1 MLKKAIH
8 SLAAALAAVLCV
20 HTAYAQQK
28 VSEPV
33 SDTYD
38 RNSISVVY
46 LSRGDGYDAT
56 VRDAIRKYFINS
68 NYQTKFDIN
77 IIPTGEISFGNSR
90 SEAVPRS
97 TFSFD
102 KRFMGIGKEIV
113 AFWYNRD
120 GEGMMDASIIKA
132 RGRYNAT
139 DQEVLNSRATKVGEQ
154 KLKDDG
160 YDLIKNSYVLV
171 LDYSGIERGTN
182 DKGEEQWKATANLHV
197 YKLGYTKQT
206 EEAVFDSWIYDD
218 DDEQARM
225 AKRQIWEDMTVVLYY
240 VTSESV
246 TSTVKTEDGGLPKA
260 VVSAYNGA
268 VTRIEN
274 KVDSWNVR
282 AAINK
287 TKPLRAKIGK
297 KEGLKNGDRFRT
309 YTYRQDADGNI
320 KSVPGGYV
328 RATYISNNLGN
339 ATGDM
344 LESQFYQISGLRVSE
359 GAVLKQSND
368 ISLGVSLGYRMGA
381 IAGYNL
387 LLDKLVSIR
396 TNGISHYALLGLNF
410 DLLSE
415 KKLNGHGLQTSGGK
429 GVNFIN
435 ATVGYG
441 IGLHPYIHQIEFV
454 PYVMLGID
462 NILLGD
468 EEMDEDAT
476 FSQKSAYAL
485 VGGVKLNVNVYY
497 PFQIYAA
504 ADYNQFLVQGS
515 LYKDRNTSLSG
526 AGLGRENG
534 FTFSFG
540 VKYIF

>member
-8 SLAAALAAVLCV
+8 SSAAVIAAILCV
-20 HTAYAQQK
+20 SAAHAQKK
-28 VSEPV
+28 VNEPV

-46 LSRGDGYDAT
+46 LSRGDSYDAT
-56 VRDAIRKYFINS
+56 VKDAIRTYFLNS
-68 NYQTKFDIN
+68 DYQTKFDIN
-77 IIPTGEISFGNSR
+77 IIPTGQISFGNR
-90 SEAVPRS
+90 TGGPVPRE

-120 GEGMMDASIIKA
+120 GQGMMDASIITR

-139 DQEVLNSRATKVGEQ
+139 DQDLINSRATKVGEQ
-154 KLKDDG
+154 LLKDSG

-171 LDYSGIERGTN
+171 LDYTGIERGTN

-197 YKLGYTKQT
+197 YKLGYTRQT
-206 EEAVFDSWIYDD
+206 EQAVFDSWIYDD
-218 DDEQARM
+218 DDEQARQ
-225 AKRQIWEDMTVVLYY
+225 AKRQIWEDLRVSLYY
-240 VTSESV
+240 ITSESV
-246 TSTVKTEDGGLPKA
+246 TSTVKTEDGGLRGA
-260 VVSAYNGA
+260 IVSGYNGA
-268 VTRIEN
+268 VTKIEN

-282 AAINK
+282 AAVNK
-287 TKPLRAKIGK
+287 TRPLRAKIGK
-297 KEGLKNGDRFRT
+297 KEGIKNGDRFRT

-320 KSVPGGYV
+320 RSVPGGYV

-339 ATGDM
+339 ASGDM

-359 GAVLKQSND
+359 GALLKQSND

-387 LLDKLVSIR
+387 LLDKLISIR
-396 TNGISHYALLGLNF
+396 TNGISHYALIGMNF
-410 DLLSE
+410 DILSE
-415 KKLNGHGLQTSGGK
+415 NKLNSHGLQTTNGK

-441 IGLHPYIHQIEFV
+441 IGLRPYIHQIEFV
-454 PYVMLGID
+454 PYLMLGID
-462 NILLGD
+462 NILLNG
-468 EEMDEDAT
+468 EEMEEEAT
-476 FSQKSAYAL
+476 FSQKAAYAV
-485 VGGVKLNVNVYY
+485 VGGVKLNVNIYY

-504 ADYNQFLVQGS
+504 ADYNQFLLQGS
-515 LYKDRNTSLSG
+515 IYKDRNTTLSG
-526 AGLGRENG
+526 AGIGRENG

>member
-1 MLKKAIH
+1 MLKKAIL
-8 SLAAALAAVLCV
+8 SLAAVLCMNA
-20 HTAYAQQK
+20 AYAQQK

-46 LSRGDGYDAT
+46 LSRGDSYDET
-56 VRDAIRKYFINS
+56 VRDAIRKYFLNS

-77 IIPTGEISFGNSR
+77 VIPTGEISFGNSR
-90 SEAVPRS
+90 GEAVPKS
-97 TFSFD
+97 TFAFD

-113 AFWYNRD
+113 AFWYHRD
-120 GEGMMDASIIKA
+120 GEGMMDASIIRN
-132 RGRYNAT
+132 RGRYNAN
-139 DQEVLNSRATKVGEQ
+139 DQDWMNSQATKVGEQ
-154 KLKDDG
+154 LLKDSG

-171 LDYSGIERGTN
+171 LDYSGIERGTD
-182 DKGEEQWKATANLHV
+182 DKGKEQWKATANLHV
-197 YKLGYTKQT
+197 YKLGYTRQT
-206 EEAVFDSWIYDD
+206 EETVFDSWIYDD
-218 DDEQARM
+218 DDEQTRQ
-225 AKRQIWEDMTVVLYY
+225 AKRQIWEDMTVNLYY

-260 VVSAYNGA
+260 VVSAYNTA
-268 VTRIEN
+268 VTKIEN
-274 KVDSWNVR
+274 QVDAWNVR

-297 KEGLKNGDRFRT
+297 KEGLRNGDRFRT

-359 GAVLKQSND
+359 GALLKQSND

-387 LLDKLVSIR
+387 LLDKLISIR
-396 TNGISHYALLGLNF
+396 TNGISHYALIGMNF
-410 DLLSE
+410 DILSE
-415 KKLNGHGLQTSGGK
+415 KKLNRHGLQTTTGK

-454 PYVMLGID
+454 PYVMLGLD
-462 NILLGD
+462 NILLNG
-468 EEMDEDAT
+468 EEMEEEAT
-476 FSQKSAYAL
+476 FSQKTAYAV
-485 VGGVKLNVNVYY
+485 VGGIKLNVNVYY

-504 ADYNQFLVQGS
+504 ADYNQFLLQGS
-515 LYKDRNTSLSG
+515 IYNERNTYLRG
-526 AGLGRENG
+526 AGIGRENG
-534 FTFSFG
+534 FSFSFG